1 MSGIIRLL
9 LTAGLAFQAAALPA
23 TGPDDDDFECY
34 SSKSAYESSS
44 SEFEQPYTT
53 VLVSTQLIIAETSDD
68 DVPLTTLCDGRV
80 HALEPYRTY
89 SITGTQTLT
98 SPTPTALYSTY
109 TESSPTCT
117 VAETACTAI
126 SSAYPDHYGYCEIDP
141 PYVPCTLAAPG
152 SCFIYAGAHPKLYY
166 WGVTTRSGDFC
177 AQNGTTVFANPTSPP
192 KPDTAVVDGQT
203 FTSPT
208 NYVSFEY
215 VRAVIHGDRRPSRT
229 QCGPAIKTHLL
240 LPLTEAF
247 HSAIFRATETPSFNF
262 ADLNTVPVE
271 AWTRQRR
278 CGFDHRG
285 CDEGVIGHPEEYTP
299 IIPLPTEVL
308 NLEPV
313 EWKAAGCV
321 GSLENYYVTPVALA
335 TPAPTGGNGTAN
347 NGTVWRR
354 G

>member
-1 MSGIIRLL
+1 MVRIAGLL
-9 LTAGLAFQAAALPA
+9 LTAGLALQAAALPA

-34 SSKSAYESSS
+34 SSKSAYDSSS

-53 VLVSTQLIIAETSDD
+53 VLVSTQLFIIETSDD
-68 DVPLTTLCDGRV
+68 NVPLTTLCDGRV

-109 TESSPTCT
+109 TEASPTCT

-126 SSAYPDHYGYCEIDP
+126 SSAYPDTYGYCEIDQ
-141 PYVPCTLAAPG
+141 PYVPCSSAAPG
-152 SCFIYAGAHPKLYY
+152 YCFIYAGAGPKLYF
-166 WGVTTRSGDFC
+166 WPVQTLSGDFC
-177 AQNGTTVFANPTSPP
+177 AQNGTTVLALPTSPP
-192 KPDTAVVDGQT
+192 EPNKATVDGQT
-203 FTSPT
+203 LTSPT
-208 NYVSFEY
+208 NYVSFDY
-215 VRAVIHGDRRPSRT
+215 VRGVIHGDDDRRSRT
-229 QCGPAIKTHLL
+229 QCGPPIKTHVLI
-240 LPLTEAF
+240 PITEAF
-247 HSAIFRATETPSFNF
+247 HSAVFRATETLSFNF
-262 ADLNTVPVE
+262 ADLNTVPVS

-285 CDEGVIGHPEEYTP
+285 CDEGVIRHPEEYTP

-308 NLEPV
+308 NLEPE

-321 GSLENYYVTPVALA
+321 GSVENYYVTPIALA
-335 TPAPTGGNGTAN
+335 TPAPTGGNGTG
-347 NGTVWRR
+347 NGTVWKR